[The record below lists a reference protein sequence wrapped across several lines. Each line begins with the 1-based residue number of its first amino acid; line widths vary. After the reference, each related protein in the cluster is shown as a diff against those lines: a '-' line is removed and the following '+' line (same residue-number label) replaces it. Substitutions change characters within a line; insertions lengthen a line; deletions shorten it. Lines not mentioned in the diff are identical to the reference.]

1 MCLFSS
7 LVISVLAI
15 GGDLFYFASA
25 NNVDINSIEIPDEKV
40 DTSENDNAGM

>member
-7 LVISVLAI
+7 LVISVLA

>member
-7 LVISVLAI
+7 LVIFALVA
-15 GGDLFYFASA
+15 GDLMAATSA
-25 NNVDINSIEIPDEKV
+25 NSNVDINSIEIPDEKV